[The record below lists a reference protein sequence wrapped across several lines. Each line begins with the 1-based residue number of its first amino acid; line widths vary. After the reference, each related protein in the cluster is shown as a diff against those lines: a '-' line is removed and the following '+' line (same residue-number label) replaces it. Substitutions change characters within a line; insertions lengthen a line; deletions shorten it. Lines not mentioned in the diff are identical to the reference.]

1 MQGMRATGL
10 AAGLAAGL
18 VMLLSGAVPP
28 AKAQDAGPDL
38 WEVRG
43 LSTTLNLRVAP
54 SIGAEVLM
62 RFVPGE
68 RLAGLGCRT
77 VEGREWCEVEAA
89 GGGPRGFVL
98 RDFLRAV
105 PGSAAA
111 AAVDAG
117 PATNSKGQGA
127 FDATGQLAC
136 AAPAGLPLGD
146 CAFGVIRRQGGEALL
161 SVSLPDGGL
170 RLIRFADGIAV
181 AADGEAA
188 AAPGAFRA
196 VRQGDLH
203 RIFVGDE
210 RFEISQD
217 ALFGG

>member
-1 MQGMRATGL
+1 MRASAL
-10 AAGLAAGL
+10 LAGLAA
-18 VMLLSGAVPP
+18 LLSGAVLP
-28 AKAQDAGPDL
+28 ATAQDAGPDL

-68 RLAGLGCRT
+68 RLAGLGCRA

-89 GGGPRGFVL
+89 DGGPRGFVL

-105 PGSAAA
+105 PDDAPGAAA
-111 AAVDAG
+111 ALAGEAG
-117 PATNSKGQGA
+117 PATTGEGQGG
-127 FDATGQLAC
+127 FDATGLLAC

-146 CAFGVIRRQGGEALL
+146 CAFAVIRGQGGEALL
-161 SVSLPDGGL
+161 SVTLPDGGL
-170 RLIRFADGIAV
+170 RLIRFADGMAV
-181 AADGEAA
+181 QADGEAA

-210 RFEISQD
+210 RFEISHG